1 MKLRFF
7 TPYSQEKDLGKE
19 YNEYMAMIGDDDV
32 AVITDGDVMFLTPD
46 FGSIIFNYACQNR
59 DCVMTCWTNRIHR
72 LAKEQLKYSDPVTGL
87 ALDDCDIEQEIVNAD
102 IISGTAT
109 ATPVAG
115 PLSGFL
121 MVVPKSVWYKIPF
134 REGIGLLGVDT
145 WFYKDIRAVGIP
157 VMRMDG
163 LYVWHTYR
171 LMYGVNNKQHLL

>member
-46 FGSIIFNYACQNR
+46 FGSIIFNYAYLNR
-59 DCVMTCWTNRIHR
+59 DCVMTCFTNRIHP
-72 LAKEQLKYSDPVTGL
+72 LAKEQLMAETMYCGAVDVPIRYANGMKGNTGVT
-87 ALDDCDIEQEIVNAD
+87 V
-102 IISGTAT
+102 T
-109 ATPVAG
+109 AG

-171 LMYGVNNKQHLL
+171 LQYGVNDKRHLI